1 MRRTALTKVN
11 GATRE
16 KRPMKTVQG
25 SFILSARSSEHDKAR
40 RRRARWVRTVLI
52 LIAAM
57 LLTIAPVYA
66 KEQVFTAEDDG
77 QISFLMPSG
86 NIGCIY
92 TPRGGTP
99 TYQPADG
106 GPEIS
111 CDRIAPTYVNITLG
125 PKNAAVLTKN
135 PGEQGCCGGDNVF
148 AYGNTVTFD
157 GFRCSSSD
165 AGLICE
171 TPDKKHGLCLSRT
184 RTLHY

>member
-1 MRRTALTKVN
+1 MKAAFRAASYYWRDPLIVTTA
-11 GATRE
+11 E
-16 KRPMKTVQG
+16 G
-25 SFILSARSSEHDKAR
+25 SP
-40 RRRARWVRTVLI
+40 VRTLPVLI
-52 LIAAM
+52 AVV
-57 LLTIAPVYA
+57 LLAIAPVQA
-66 KEQVFTAEDDG
+66 KEQVFVPEDDG
-77 QISFLMPSG
+77 QVTFVMPSG

-111 CDRIAPTYVNITLG
+111 CDRIAPSYVNITLG
-125 PKNAAVLTKN
+125 PKNAAVLTEN

-157 GFRCSSSD
+157 GFKCSSSD